1 MKRNL
6 SLTKRPKHCLLNS
19 VEPCWM
25 PSLSDPIPTGS
36 WCLYYHNPA
45 DTKWTPDSYIVVGTA
60 KVWGDFF
67 SILKELQDVSIQ
79 QGMLFWMREGVPPLY
94 ENHAN
99 IKGGCYSLRVSR
111 QRSVHYFLMYTIAS
125 MLGKVVHD
133 PTNQIQG
140 VSISPKRIIEK
151 NQSFNVIK
159 IWNKDC
165 TRYNK
170 SEHLI
175 FLDNIQQC
183 SEILYTPHVQ
193 KKL

>member
-1 MKRNL
+1 MRYKKPKQFQYNL
-6 SLTKRPKHCLLNS
+6 HREL
-19 VEPCWM
+19 EM
-25 PSLSDPIPTGS
+25 PSFQFTDPIPTGS

-45 DTKWTPDSYIVVGTA
+45 DTKWTPESYQLIGTV
-60 KVWGDFF
+60 KTWGDFF
-67 SILKELQDVSIQ
+67 AVLNELEDSSIQ
-79 QGMLFWMREGVPPLY
+79 HGMFFWMREGIPPLY

-111 QRSVHYFLMYTIAS
+111 AKASHYYLLYTIAS
-125 MLGKVVHD
+125 MLGQVVHNASVN
-133 PTNQIQG
+133 TIQG
-140 VSISPKRIIEK
+140 VSISPKRIVEK

-170 SEHLI
+170 NDQLVH
-175 FLDNIQQC
+175 LDNIQLC
-183 SEILYTPHVQ
+183 SDIIYTPHIQ

>member
-1 MKRNL
+1 
-6 SLTKRPKHCLLNS
+6 
-19 VEPCWM
+19 
-25 PSLSDPIPTGS
+25 
-36 WCLYYHNPA
+36 
-45 DTKWTPDSYIVVGTA
+45 
-60 KVWGDFF
+60 
-67 SILKELQDVSIQ
+67 
-79 QGMLFWMREGVPPLY
+79 
-94 ENHAN
+94 
-99 IKGGCYSLRVSR
+99 
-111 QRSVHYFLMYTIAS
+111 MYTIAS

-175 FLDNIQQC
+175 YLDNIQQC